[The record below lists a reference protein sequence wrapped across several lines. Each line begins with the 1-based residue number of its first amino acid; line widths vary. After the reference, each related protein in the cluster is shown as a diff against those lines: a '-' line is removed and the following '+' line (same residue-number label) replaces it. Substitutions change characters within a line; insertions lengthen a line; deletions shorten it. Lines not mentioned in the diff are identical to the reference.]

1 MKTAG
6 IIVDNWKLPIFKS
19 NLDEHGYSYKEEAFT
34 KDTVILKVEVHKI
47 AHITPLVHRMNR
59 LAADYRLLHPDE
71 DYS

>member
-19 NLDEHGYSYKEEAFT
+19 NLDNEGYTYKEVPFT
-34 KDTVILKVEVHKI
+34 TNTTALKVEVASI
-47 AHITPLVHRMNR
+47 AAVQPLVFKMNQ
-59 LAADYRLLHPDE
+59 LAKDYRALHPDE